1 MGVNTGRETRR
12 TIEIPVAEGMTS
24 SRIPGMPW
32 TQVAAQILSATLG
45 APKIE
50 CLGDCMRRLGLATAV
65 LIAFATCLWAATPGA
80 LGAVA
85 RPTPVDGPLPGM
97 QFLLLPAG
105 SYAMGTPSSPGDSLR
120 EGRHSDESPAHPV
133 SLSSFAIMCTEVTQ
147 AQWSAV
153 MGQNPARFKG
163 EQRPVEQVS
172 WRDAQAFIAKLNQL
186 HPGRI
191 YRLPTEAEWEYACR
205 AGSQGAWS
213 CAEEDLPRHAV
224 FRPTS
229 SSSTQPVKS
238 RLPNAWGV
246 YDMHGNVWE
255 WCSDLYGAYGLEADV
270 DPQGP
275 SEGVGRVARG
285 GCWYGA
291 ADEVGSAVRFDGTL
305 VSKGSDVGF
314 RLCFTP

>member
-1 MGVNTGRETRR
+1 
-12 TIEIPVAEGMTS
+12 
-24 SRIPGMPW
+24 
-32 TQVAAQILSATLG
+32 
-45 APKIE
+45 
-50 CLGDCMRRLGLATAV
+50 MRRLPGIVICLLFAGAAAV
-65 LIAFATCLWAATPGA
+65 LAAPKASPAAKGPKA
-80 LGAVA
+80 E
-85 RPTPVDGPLPGM
+85 DGPLPGM
-97 QFLLLPAG
+97 QFQVLTGGAFL
-105 SYAMGTPSSPGDSLR
+105 MGTVSSAADSLR
-120 EGRHSDESPAHPV
+120 EGRHSDESPSHRV
-133 SLSSFAIMCTEVTQ
+133 TLSPFAMMSTEVTQ

-172 WRDAQAFIAKLNQL
+172 WRDVQAFIAKLNQL

-191 YRLPTEAEWEYACR
+191 YRLPTEAEWEFACR
-205 AGSQGAWS
+205 AGSTGPWS
-213 CAEEDLPRHAV
+213 CPEPELSSHAV

-238 RLPNAWGV
+238 RLPNAWGLF
-246 YDMHGNVWE
+246 DMHGNVWE
-255 WCSDLYGAYGLEADV
+255 WCSDLYGAYGSEADV